1 MAKRRLY
8 IIKDFH
14 VISNGKLSFP
24 NFLSIAQKIHPLISA
39 IHLREKQRSES
50 ELKHWVEEMVHNGIP
65 REKIIV
71 NTWTRLAND
80 YQLKGVH
87 LPAHQ
92 GNPLAIKQQ
101 YSLLKVGVS
110 VHHLNEA
117 LYYKKGG
124 ADYLFFGNVYE
135 TTCKP
140 GLEGKGLN
148 ELQRITAAVSI
159 PVIAI
164 GGIQPHHIPE
174 LTAASAS
181 GIAVMS
187 GVIEAKDPVK
197 AIKNYQSFRMQEK
210 GV

>member
-1 MAKRRLY
+1 MN
-8 IIKDFH
+8 IIEDFH
-14 VISNGKLSFP
+14 VISNGKLPFP
-24 NFLSIAQKIHPLISA
+24 SFLSIAQKIHPFISA

-50 ELKHWVEEMVHNGIP
+50 ELKQWVEAMVHNGIP

-71 NTWTRLAND
+71 NTWMQLASD

-87 LPAHQ
+87 LPTHH

-101 YSLLKVGVS
+101 SPFLKVGVS
-110 VHHLNEA
+110 VHHLDEA

-164 GGIQPHHIPE
+164 GGVQPTHVPE
-174 LTAASAS
+174 LIEAGAS

-187 GVIEAKDPVK
+187 GVIEAKDPIK
-197 AIKNYQSFRMQEK
+197 AIKDYQSFYMPTKE
-210 GV
+210 V